1 MERSQLP
8 HVPVR
13 RGDVC
18 PYRDRMADSRGD
30 GSWES
35 QASAHAILESCQ
47 KWGRV
52 GFLAPL
58 DRRKRRQ
65 RSLRQSR
72 YGDGFNFRYIF
83 TNECSG
89 IRGFHSHILASVPQR
104 LVPDFEAWSQQ
115 TLGKLAHHQGT
126 AETVK
131 VVGSHA
137 KNEHDAVERQWH
149 GFRYICKQLEPEPEP
164 KWGIPEEPPQ
174 RLRDVLQLWPYQSAL
189 PVRLLEGQLTGASRD
204 IGEKA
209 QRDACFLSELTSG
222 DLTRI
227 YDGHEL
233 EEYRTRPVTGTPCNP
248 LESRGYFSLSLN
260 WWSSA
265 SKLDFRFSSLDFQ
278 VWSVDINFCRSS
290 SCSRVRYSSSS

>member
-1 MERSQLP
+1 MRHPAAL
-8 HVPVR
+8 
-13 RGDVC
+13 
-18 PYRDRMADSRGD
+18 A
-30 GSWES
+30 
-35 QASAHAILESCQ
+35 QASKGKSVPAFGSTHGSRIH
-47 KWGRV
+47 
-52 GFLAPL
+52 L
-58 DRRKRRQ
+58 DR
-65 RSLRQSR
+65 SDL
-72 YGDGFNFRYIF
+72 
-83 TNECSG
+83 CW
-89 IRGFHSHILASVPQR
+89 R
-104 LVPDFEAWSQQ
+104 LVSMPRDEPGFVVARGELDERGTQLFDRIEVFSPNRFSFKVRMKRSATPLPSGSRTKEGEASCRRA
-115 TLGKLAHHQGT
+115 TLCQPR
-126 AETVK
+126 
-131 VVGSHA
+131 SSSS
-137 KNEHDAVERQWH
+137 RW
-149 GFRYICKQLEPEPEP
+149 
-164 KWGIPEEPPQ
+164 
-174 RLRDVLQLWPYQSAL
+174 LRDVLQLWPYQSAL